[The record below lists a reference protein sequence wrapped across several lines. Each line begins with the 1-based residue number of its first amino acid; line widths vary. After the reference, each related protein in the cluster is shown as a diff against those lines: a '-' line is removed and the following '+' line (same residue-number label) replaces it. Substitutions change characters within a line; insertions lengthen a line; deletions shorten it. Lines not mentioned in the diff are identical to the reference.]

1 MKAIFIITGL
11 PTSGKTTLITLMNN
25 VFIHPHNL
33 YYSRI
38 IEDKLKHLSP
48 KTPTKRQSY
57 YLDKIKGLL
66 LQSSIVSDYIIDSLK
81 KRDTENSIFF
91 IECDNPKDIILIR
104 KAYPRKVKVIYINK
118 KDKFESPYFTLN
130 DFVYDYKINNDGNL
144 QRFKENIYSFI
155 RDNIAKKYKIK
166 GLEVVLTFKLK

>member
-25 VFIHPHNL
+25 IFTHYHNF
-33 YYSRI
+33 YYS
-38 IEDKLKHLSP
+38 KLIDEYIKHLTP
-48 KTPTKRQSY
+48 KESTKRQSY

-66 LQSSIVSDYIIDSLK
+66 LQSSIISSYIIDK
-81 KRDTENSIFF
+81 IKRVDSDTKVFF
-91 IECDNPKDIILIR
+91 IECDNPKDIIFIR
-104 KAYPRKVKVIYINK
+104 RAFPRKVKVIYINK

-130 DFVYDYKINNDGNL
+130 DFIYDYKIENDGNL
-144 QRFKENIYSFI
+144 QRFKENIHSFI

-166 GLEVVLTFKLK
+166 GLEEILTFKLK